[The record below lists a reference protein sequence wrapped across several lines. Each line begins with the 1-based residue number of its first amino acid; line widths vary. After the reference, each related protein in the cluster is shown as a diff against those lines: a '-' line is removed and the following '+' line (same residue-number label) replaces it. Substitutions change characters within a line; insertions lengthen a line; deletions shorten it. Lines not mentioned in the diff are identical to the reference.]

1 MVKNCVVLRSFFTT
15 LSAQRPEYK
24 PGAIVL
30 PLAIWVHA
38 ILHRKFRKEAI
49 FGKLVHGLYG
59 RSRGRRHWY
68 KSKARLPVCDFLL
81 MSNSTISRISQCLWD
96 IATQKSEIY
105 VCAVLYPVSFEA
117 FARGVPPV
125 TM

>member
-81 MSNSTISRISQCLWD
+81 VSNSTISRISQCLWCG
-96 IATQKSEIY
+96 ILQRRSLKSTFAPFYTQSRLKLSQ
-105 VCAVLYPVSFEA
+105 
-117 FARGVPPV
+117 GVFPL
-125 TM
+125 